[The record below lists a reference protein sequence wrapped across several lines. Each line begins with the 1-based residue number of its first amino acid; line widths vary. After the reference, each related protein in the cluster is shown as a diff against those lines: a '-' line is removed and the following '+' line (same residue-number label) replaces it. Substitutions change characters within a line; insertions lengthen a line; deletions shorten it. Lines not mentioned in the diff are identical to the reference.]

1 MEITPVNLFP
11 IGIRFSPTEVELVD
25 YYLANKVMNK
35 PFQDPTNR
43 FQELELYNYTPK
55 KLQEK
60 YGVQKEHE
68 MYIFVKRVLKHQ
80 KGKRLQRR
88 ITDGSNGFWKAS
100 TGEVKIELDGVLVG
114 HRRTLVYYKGEGEK
128 TNWLMYEYRLPDHY
142 FVQLGDWLLCKVYLN
157 EKKETILNSN
167 NVDVGQEAASA
178 GAFVGRPPDT
188 SSFSASQWTGEQFT
202 AMITSE
208 SDINLPDWDKITIC
222 WDDSTT

>member
-142 FVQLGDWLLCKVYLN
+142 FVQLDDWLLCKVYLN
-157 EKKETILNSN
+157 KKEETKSKTRLNSTLESIAIIN
-167 NVDVGQEAASA
+167 TNIDIQQAEYS
-178 GAFVGRPPDT
+178 
-188 SSFSASQWTGEQFT
+188 SASHASFNN
-202 AMITSE
+202 
-208 SDINLPDWDKITIC
+208 DILQ
-222 WDDSTT
+222 